1 MINKNQRLPNHLK
14 KSFIY
19 IVCTLLA
26 ALSIIPFWITL
37 VNATRSTTAIQQGI
51 SLIPST
57 FLKSNWETLT
67 GKGFDALRG
76 FKNSATI
83 AFGSTALSVYFSTL
97 TAYGLTTYEFKGKKI
112 IFSLI
117 MAIIM
122 IPAQLSLVGFYQF
135 MLKIGLTNSHIPLI
149 LPAIAAPA
157 TVFFMRQYLLANMP
171 YDIIESARI
180 DGAGEFYIFNTM
192 AIPIMKPAI
201 ATMSIFGV
209 VGSWNNFITPLTLLT
224 EESKYTLPLM
234 VQMLKGDIYKTE
246 YGGIYLGISLT
257 ILPLLIVY
265 FLLSKHII
273 RGVAMGGVKE

>member
-1 MINKNQRLPNHLK
+1 MNNQDTRLAINIK
-14 KSFIY
+14 KTFIY
-19 IVCTLLA
+19 IVCIILA
-26 ALSIIPFWITL
+26 ILSIIPFWITL

-51 SLIPST
+51 SLVPST
-57 FLKSNWETLT
+57 FFQSNWATLT

-76 FKNSATI
+76 FTNSAKI
-83 AFGSTALSVYFSTL
+83 AFGSTLLSVYFSTL
-97 TAYGLTTYEFKGKKI
+97 TAYGLTTYDFKGKRI

-117 MAIIM
+117 VGIIM

-135 MLKIGLTNSHIPLI
+135 MLKVGLTNSHIPLI
-149 LPAIAAPA
+149 IPAIAAPA
-157 TVFFMRQYLLANMP
+157 TVFFMRQYLIANMP
-171 YDIIESARI
+171 HDIIESARI

-209 VGSWNNFITPLTLLT
+209 VGSWNNFITPLILLT
-224 EESKYTLPLM
+224 DEKKYTLPLM